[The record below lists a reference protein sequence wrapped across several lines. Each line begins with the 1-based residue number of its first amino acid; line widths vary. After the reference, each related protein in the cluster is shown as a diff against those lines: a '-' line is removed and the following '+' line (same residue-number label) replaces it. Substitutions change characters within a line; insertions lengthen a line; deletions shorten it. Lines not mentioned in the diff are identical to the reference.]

1 MESVRCI
8 LFDLDGTL
16 VDSLPD
22 IALAVNR
29 MRESFALSPLPETVV
44 SGLIGSGIETLV
56 RRATEGEKV
65 DPEAALQRTRDFYR
79 AHPVELSRAYPG
91 VPEGLRRLRACG
103 FRLGV
108 VTNKPRDIAEIL
120 RSHLALEGSYF
131 QSAEVAG
138 PGFINMRFNQA
149 AKFSVVRDVLEKAES
164 FGSSSEFAGKSVLL
178 EYVSANP
185 YKDTGAE
192 KYKRNIYGNSQ
203 QNQATAE
210 TTSAEGTNFAAFMPE
225 ITPQNKNMVYNQAS
239 NIYNAPLKAEQQNIT
254 QTAQD
259 FSYSRLDYALNAY
272 NYVKEVN
279 QEPKILINLMHPNN
293 RNFHYEA

>member
-1 MESVRCI
+1 MNSKIYTTEINRLLENISSSANRLVSKK
-8 LFDLDGTL
+8 FPNAQQSNTENQKGFSL
-16 VDSLPD
+16 VD
-22 IALAVNR
+22 IATPSASYLEAKA
-29 MRESFALSPLPETVV
+29 SFNV
-44 SGLIGSGIETLV
+44 
-56 RRATEGEKV
+56 
-65 DPEAALQRTRDFYR
+65 Q
-79 AHPVELSRAYPG
+79 
-91 VPEGLRRLRACG
+91 
-103 FRLGV
+103 
-108 VTNKPRDIAEIL
+108 
-120 RSHLALEGSYF
+120 
-131 QSAEVAG
+131 
-138 PGFINMRFNQA
+138 
-149 AKFSVVRDVLEKAES
+149 
-164 FGSSSEFAGKSVLL
+164 

-293 RNFHYEA
+293 RNFHFEA